1 MIPTRRCHFPEP
13 TNTPLN
19 FLATL
24 LLMQSRHTKHLTNE
38 TKILINLLSTTLLNI
53 NHKHPRIHLLKLHHL
68 QKMKHQWSNNNH
80 SRGIPVPEHK
90 CRYAPKN
97 GSLPLSYPPIPKDP
111 QMGGPSNTAPVTE
124 ALPTGYDNPI
134 PTYPS

>member
-13 TNTPLN
+13 TNTRLN

-24 LLMQSRHTKHLTNE
+24 LLMQGRHTKNLMNGTD
-38 TKILINLLSTTLLNI
+38 ILINLLSTTLLNI

-68 QKMKHQWSNNNH
+68 HKMKHQWSNNNNNH
-80 SRGIPVPEHK
+80 SRGSPVPEHE

-97 GSLPLSYPPIPKDP
+97 GSLPPSYPPILKDP
-111 QMGGPSNTAPVTE
+111 QMSGPSNTAPITK
-124 ALPTGYDNPI
+124 ALT
-134 PTYPS
+134 TYGL